1 VPNKYLSYDGER
13 GPKVRAMFSRLA
25 GRYDFLNDVM
35 SLGLHRR
42 WKRDA
47 VGLALAGREGLAC
60 RVLDLCCGTGD
71 LAFLA
76 RAAAAPGSRVVG
88 LDFTL
93 PMLGVA
99 RSRRTGAPGAL
110 AFAQGDALRLP
121 FPNEAFD
128 AVTMGYGLRNVA
140 DPLACLREV
149 RRVLAPG
156 GRVVVLDFG
165 KPAHPVTSAAYGA
178 FLRTAMPAVGWL
190 FHGDADTYRYIPESL
205 ERYPAQRG
213 VRDLMEQAGLA
224 SARYED
230 RLLGTMGLNI
240 GEAPVRTS
248 L

>member
-1 VPNKYLSYDGER
+1 MANKYLSYDGER

-25 GRYDFLNDVM
+25 GRYDLLNDVM
-35 SLGLHRR
+35 SLGMHRL
-42 WKRDA
+42 WKRDT
-47 VGLALAGREGLAC
+47 VELALAGRTGPV

-71 LAFLA
+71 LAFRA
-76 RAAAAPGSRVVG
+76 EAGAAAGSRVFG

-99 RSRRTGAPGAL
+99 LSRRPPGKAP
-110 AFAQGDALRLP
+110 AFAQGDAMRLP
-121 FPNEAFD
+121 FPDASFD

-140 DPLACLREV
+140 DPLACLTEV

-165 KPAHPVTSAAYGA
+165 KPANPLTRSLYGG
-178 FLRTAMPAVGWL
+178 FLKSAMPVVGWL
-190 FHGDADTYRYIPESL
+190 FHGDPDTYRYIPESL

-213 VRDLMEQAGLA
+213 VRDLMERAGLSA
-224 SARYED
+224 ARYED
-230 RLLGTMGLNI
+230 RMFGTMGLNV
-240 GEAPVRTS
+240 GEAPVPAS

>member
-1 VPNKYLSYDGER
+1 VANKYLSYDAER

-25 GRYDFLNDVM
+25 GRYDLLNDVM

-42 WKRDA
+42 WKREVA
-47 VGLALAGREGLAC
+47 GLAVAGASGPL

-76 RAAAAPGSRVVG
+76 AAAASAGSRVVG

-99 RSRRTGAPGAL
+99 RGRRTREAGTP

-121 FPNEAFD
+121 FPGASFD
-128 AVTMGYGLRNVA
+128 AVTIGYGLRNVA
-140 DPLACLREV
+140 DPLACLKEI

-165 KPAHPVTSAAYGA
+165 KPASPLTGAAYGA

-213 VRDLMEQAGLA
+213 VRDLMAQAGLV

-240 GEAPVRTS
+240 GEAPAGAS